1 MLANLLLLGVLTV
14 TSYRPVAGQTDASPT
29 WTSIGD
35 RTTKFGVAVSQD
47 MLADGRVHYGDVLYI
62 PGYGLR
68 VVNDCMNARH
78 RDRIDLLVFS
88 YDEEKMIGTRQ
99 LKVYVVNRAMLDIKS
114 LPGVTK

>member
-1 MLANLLLLGVLTV
+1 MLTKLILLGALTV
-14 TSYRPVAGQTDASPT
+14 TSYRPVPGQTDASPT

-47 MLADGRVHYGDVLYI
+47 MLADGRVKYGDVLYI

-78 RDRIDLLVFS
+78 RNRVDLLVFT
-88 YDEEKMIGTRQ
+88 YDEEKIIGERRLT
-99 LKVYVVNRAMLDIKS
+99 VYVLRSPLETKS
-114 LPGVTK
+114 LPGVAK